1 VWRSVHR
8 MEWIGVKSR
17 FSNSSMGEPVSL
29 AIPKII
35 EAVLPDKP
43 WNLVKSSN
51 HIGTSRINVKM
62 N

>member
-1 VWRSVHR
+1 